1 MKDLNDLRNLTI
13 YEIFKNLLGEEKAQE
28 FFEMIIAGVKEG
40 KSGEDLKKY
49 IYSILC
55 KLSITEIQIFELSD
69 ILLKHVNPKQ

>member
-1 MKDLNDLRNLTI
+1 
-13 YEIFKNLLGEEKAQE
+13 LGEEKAQE
-28 FFEMIIAGVKEG
+28 FFEMIIAGIKEG

-49 IYSILC
+49 IYTILC